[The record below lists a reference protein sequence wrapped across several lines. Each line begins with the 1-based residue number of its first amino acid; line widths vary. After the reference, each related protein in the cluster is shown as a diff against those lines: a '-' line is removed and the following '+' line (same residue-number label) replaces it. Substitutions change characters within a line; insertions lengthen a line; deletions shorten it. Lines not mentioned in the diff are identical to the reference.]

1 MYYMLCCDIATLRC
15 SSAELER
22 KIAEFS
28 TRYHKLSDNLWLY
41 CTPKD
46 KTMQYFVAP
55 EKYLVLYALQE
66 YMTPESCVFSFA
78 IPKNGYCYQL
88 SDAAREF
95 RKASHT
101 SSNLRTAWVL
111 QPPMPFCFV
120 SNRPIAV
127 SISSANMQS
136 PTAFTVISHPL
147 GLDIFSPPSFTRLQ
161 EKSVR
166 S

>member
-46 KTMQYFVAP
+46 KTMQFFVAP

-95 RKASHT
+95 
-101 SSNLRTAWVL
+101 
-111 QPPMPFCFV
+111 
-120 SNRPIAV
+120 
-127 SISSANMQS
+127 
-136 PTAFTVISHPL
+136 
-147 GLDIFSPPSFTRLQ
+147 LDIDEPDDD
-161 EKSVR
+161 
-166 S
+166 

>member
-66 YMTPESCVFSFA
+66 YMTPE
-78 IPKNGYCYQL
+78 
-88 SDAAREF
+88 
-95 RKASHT
+95 
-101 SSNLRTAWVL
+101 
-111 QPPMPFCFV
+111 
-120 SNRPIAV
+120 
-127 SISSANMQS
+127 
-136 PTAFTVISHPL
+136 
-147 GLDIFSPPSFTRLQ
+147 
-161 EKSVR
+161 
-166 S
+166 

>member
-66 YMTPESCVFSFA
+66 YMTPS
-78 IPKNGYCYQL
+78 G
-88 SDAAREF
+88 SDD
-95 RKASHT
+95 
-101 SSNLRTAWVL
+101 
-111 QPPMPFCFV
+111 QY
-120 SNRPIAV
+120 
-127 SISSANMQS
+127 
-136 PTAFTVISHPL
+136 SHP
-147 GLDIFSPPSFTRLQ
+147 GLSGSTSATIQRPTSLPFPGI
-161 EKSVR
+161 
-166 S
+166 